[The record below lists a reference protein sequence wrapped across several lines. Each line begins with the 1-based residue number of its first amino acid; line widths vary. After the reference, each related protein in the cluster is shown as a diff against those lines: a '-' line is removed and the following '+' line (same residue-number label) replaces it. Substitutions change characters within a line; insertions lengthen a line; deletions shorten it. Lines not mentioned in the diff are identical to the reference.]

1 MVMAFKIVIFIIN
14 VYNKLT
20 IFLYFVFINIIF
32 KENFQNNLVS
42 KVTDMT
48 LNFRNLNN
56 LANWN
61 VNNFNPENVR
71 SNDVYVFRWL

>member
-1 MVMAFKIVIFIIN
+1 MAFKIVIFIIN